1 MQILDNIQT
10 QLDQIEKNSLEYQ
23 ILNQRYKLFT
33 SEIKLLVSIVLDE
46 NNLEALD
53 NSNLESEYVN
63 LINDIQFNLEFQN
76 RKNLIQFQIDNLH
89 MHLVNCLSNFI
100 TIRNR
105 IIDSISNLYGYT
117 LKLTEINQNNYLSL
131 NYLDFYYQLSSA
143 NDSNTDFS
151 FVNFSINQQL
161 SVLEIKAND
170 LNQTIDQINEL
181 VQFYKQFPKNTISVD
196 SVNIADP
203 NSLRSE
209 MLKVIK

>member
-1 MQILDNIQT
+1 MQILDKIKT
-10 QLDQIEKNSLEYQ
+10 QLDQIEKTSLEYQ

-33 SEIKLLVSIVLDE
+33 TEIQLLVSIVLDE

-53 NSNLESEYVN
+53 HSNLESEYVN
-63 LINDIQFNLEFQN
+63 LINDIQFNLEYQN
-76 RKNLIQFQIDNLH
+76 RRNLIQLQIDNLH

-170 LNQTIDQINEL
+170 LNQTIHKLNEL
-181 VQFYKQFPKNTISVD
+181 VQFYKQFSKNTISVD
-196 SVNIADP
+196 SANIADP

-209 MLKVIK
+209 IIKVIK

>member
-105 IIDSISNLYGYT
+105 IIDSI
-117 LKLTEINQNNYLSL
+117 
-131 NYLDFYYQLSSA
+131 
-143 NDSNTDFS
+143 
-151 FVNFSINQQL
+151 
-161 SVLEIKAND
+161 
-170 LNQTIDQINEL
+170 
-181 VQFYKQFPKNTISVD
+181 
-196 SVNIADP
+196 
-203 NSLRSE
+203 
-209 MLKVIK
+209 

>member
-1 MQILDNIQT
+1 MQILDKIKT
-10 QLDQIEKNSLEYQ
+10 QLDQIEKTSLEYQ

-33 SEIKLLVSIVLDE
+33 TEIQLLVSIVLDE

-53 NSNLESEYVN
+53 HSNLESEYVN
-63 LINDIQFNLEFQN
+63 LINDIQFNLEYQN
-76 RKNLIQFQIDNLH
+76 RRNLIQLQIDNLH

-131 NYLDFYYQLSSA
+131 NYLDFYNQLSSA

-170 LNQTIDQINEL
+170 LNQTIHKLNEL
-181 VQFYKQFPKNTISVD
+181 VQFYKQFSKNTISVD
-196 SVNIADP
+196 SANIADP

-209 MLKVIK
+209 IIKVIK